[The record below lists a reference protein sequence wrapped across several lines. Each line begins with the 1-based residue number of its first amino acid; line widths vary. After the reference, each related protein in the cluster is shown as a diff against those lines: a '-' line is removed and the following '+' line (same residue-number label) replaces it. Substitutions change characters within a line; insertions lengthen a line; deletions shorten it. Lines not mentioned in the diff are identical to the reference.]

1 MCERE
6 INKRHRDSHKVDVP
20 LPSCVFVRE
29 KKRDRKRERK
39 GDEERQTNINKEREN
54 GRYVYKI
61 NVIKTLKNKLSILTD
76 KKDLIYNIKNI

>member
-1 MCERE
+1 MTINEEGDRE
-6 INKRHRDSHKVDVP
+6 IIDYKWR
-20 LPSCVFVRE
+20 
-29 KKRDRKRERK
+29 RDRKRERK